1 MEQVHTGDLIGTR
14 LTAEMVGISK
24 EDLEPSGGEKGRCLA
39 VDGLLSHLFGSH
51 ALHGSFCSYGHE
63 DWGEHIAVRKSH
75 DRGSRSVP
83 LPYNIEFER
92 RNCFHL

>member
-39 VDGLLSHLFGSH
+39 VDGLLSHLLGGH
-51 ALHGSFCSYGHE
+51 ALHSS
-63 DWGEHIAVRKSH
+63 
-75 DRGSRSVP
+75 
-83 LPYNIEFER
+83 
-92 RNCFHL
+92 